1 MIRYTLGCFPVVVLG
16 AEPLTFDAFTYL
28 AGHKEEAQRALM
40 VAGMIGLLYGLMVF
54 VRFMAYKYATKVD
67 DEERSQRYFAIKKL
81 SNIVFVIF
89 SSLIIALVYTENLAQ
104 GLAVFGVIG
113 AGLTIVLK
121 EVVLS
126 IVSWMMMMSSSS
138 IRLGD
143 RIKIDKDGKPI
154 IGDVI
159 DISLT
164 KITLYE
170 NITND
175 SITDHKK
182 AGRIIFVPN
191 YFILTHDV
199 YNYTH
204 LSMKTIIDLVEIN
217 LSFDT
222 NIEKAEAITYETV
235 EAISGRYTDMAK
247 RQYDKLKDK
256 YTLRNMTNYP
266 KVVFYPSFKGDGVT
280 MGIWYVTPYREI
292 LRVKS
297 ELTKQVIGRLQAEEE
312 VHLMYTGTSMYLETR
327 DAKGTFVSR
336 LEEKR

>member
-1 MIRYTLGCFPVVVLG
+1 MKRFLVAVLCCVPAVLLGDENVLL
-16 AEPLTFDAFTYL
+16 EHITTHPQEI
-28 AGHKEEAQRALM
+28 KRALV
-40 VAGMIGLLYGLMVF
+40 VAGSIALLYGMMVL
-54 VRFMAYKYATKVD
+54 VRYLAHRYATQVE
-67 DEERSQRYFAIKKL
+67 DEERNQRYFAIKKL
-81 SNIVFVIF
+81 SNILFVIL
-89 SSLIIALVYTENLAQ
+89 SVLIIALVYTKNLAQ
-104 GLAVFGVIG
+104 GLAIFGVIG

-121 EVVLS
+121 ELVLS
-126 IVSWMMMMSSSS
+126 IVSWMMMMASSSV
-138 IRLGD
+138 RLGD

-191 YFILTHDV
+191 YFMLTHDM

-222 NIEKAEAITYETV
+222 NIEKTEAITFEIV
-235 EAISGRYTDMAK
+235 ESISGRYTEMAK
-247 RQYDKLKDK
+247 RQYDRLKDK

-266 KVVFYPSFKGDGVT
+266 KVVFYPSFKGDGIT

-297 ELTKQVIGRLQAEEE
+297 ELTKQIIGRLRMEED
-312 VHLMYTGTSMYLETR
+312 VHLMYTGTSMYLETS
-327 DAKGTFVSR
+327 DMKATLASR
-336 LEEKR
+336 LSSKV

>member
-1 MIRYTLGCFPVVVLG
+1 MKKYIATALCGVPVAVMG
-16 AEPLTFDAFTYL
+16 EENPLLKHLVT
-28 AGHKEEAQRALM
+28 HPQEVERALV
-40 VAGMIGLLYGLMVF
+40 VAGSIGLLYGFMVL
-54 VRFMAYKYATKVD
+54 VRHLAYRYATQVEN
-67 DEERSQRYFAIKKL
+67 EERSQRYFAIKKL
-81 SNIVFVIF
+81 SNILFVIL
-89 SSLIIALVYTENLAQ
+89 SVLIIALVYTKNLAQ
-104 GLAVFGVIG
+104 GMAVFGVIG

-121 EVVLS
+121 ELVLS
-126 IVSWMMMMSSSS
+126 MVSWMMMMASSS

-191 YFILTHDV
+191 YFMLTHDV

-222 NIEKAEAITYETV
+222 NIEKTEAITFEIV
-235 EAISGRYTDMAK
+235 ESISGRYTDMAK
-247 RQYDKLKDK
+247 RQYDMLKDK

-292 LRVKS
+292 LRLKS
-297 ELTKQVIGRLQAEEE
+297 ELTKQVIGRLRAEEDI
-312 VHLMYTGTSMYLETR
+312 HLMYTGASMYLETS
-327 DAKGTFVSR
+327 AKKEELVSK
-336 LEEKR
+336 LTGH